1 MFHRS
6 ASLLAALVLLVAGA
20 ATTPA
25 QDGKAKDPECKY
37 ALDLRAR
44 KSTEP
49 SFTAETRKFGVE
61 VFTDANT
68 SDALHLCETGSV
80 AVVPAK
86 LFKAGEGKAKG
97 PLWQHGLTLN

>member
-61 VFTDANT
+61 IFTDANT
-68 SDALHLCETGSV
+68 SDGLHLCDTGSL
-80 AVVPAK
+80 AGAPAK
-86 LFKAGEGKAKG
+86 LLKAGHDRSTGAPG
-97 PLWQHGLTLN
+97 QSGLTN